1 MRAGSSTTTL
11 LRTIAHAAR
20 RGRQAPST
28 GQEIPRPSLT
38 KMIIMLGSIVA
49 IGPLTIDMY
58 LPALPAIGSEFLAS
72 ATSVQLTLT
81 GMLIGVALGQLFVG
95 PLSDALGRR
104 RPLRWG
110 VGVHVVA
117 SLLCAVAP
125 NLATLGLLRV
135 VQGVG
140 AAAGGVV
147 AMAIVRDLVSGVAAA
162 KVISRLILVLGAAPI
177 LAPTLGSFV
186 LRLTDWRGVFVVLAL
201 FGVAIGTMAALA
213 LPETLPPQRRQRLDV
228 GTTMRTY
235 RTILADRSFVG
246 LVLVASL
253 GMGAVFSYVSGSSY
267 VMQGQFGLSEQ
278 AFGLV
283 FGAGAVG
290 LIGSAQLNVKLLNRF
305 TPRQI
310 MVTALS
316 VSSLGALLM
325 FAIALAEVRSI
336 AGLLIPLWITLTGA
350 GLIMPNAAAMAM
362 TRHGEAAGTAA
373 AIVGF
378 VQFGLGAVTAP
389 MVGAFGSTA
398 LAMAAVM
405 SIALLGA
412 FAALLFVVRAAD
424 LEYVESAPAVAA
436 A

>member
-1 MRAGSSTTTL
+1 
-11 LRTIAHAAR
+11 
-20 RGRQAPST
+20 
-28 GQEIPRPSLT
+28 
-38 KMIIMLGSIVA
+38 MIIMLGSIVA

-81 GMLIGVALGQLFVG
+81 GMLIGVALGQIFVG

-104 RPLRWG
+104 RPLLWG

-186 LRLTDWRGVFVVLAL
+186 LRLTDWRGVFVVLAV

-213 LPETLPPQRRQRLDV
+213 LPETLPPPRRQRLNL
-228 GTTMRTY
+228 GTTLRSY

-278 AFGLV
+278 VFGLV
-283 FGAGAVG
+283 FGVGAVG

-310 MVTALS
+310 MVSALS

-325 FAIALAEVRSI
+325 LVIAAAHVRSI

-373 AIVGF
+373 AVVGC

-412 FAALLFVVRAAD
+412 FASLLFVVRAAD
-424 LEYVESAPAVAA
+424 MEYVESAPAVAA